1 MLTVSD
7 LTFRYPNSESQFS
20 LPSFSLA
27 KGERVFIHG
36 PSGSGKSTLLS
47 LITGV
52 LSATN
57 GAIDILDQPF
67 STFKN
72 KQKDRF
78 RADHIGYIFQQF
90 NLIPFLSAVENVALG
105 CEFSKQRQ
113 QRVISQFD
121 SVQQGAKTLLST
133 LGLSLE
139 NIAKPVNQLSIGQ
152 QQRVAAARALLGE
165 PELIIADEPTSSLD
179 SDTREEFIN
188 QLFKQAEKNNTS
200 ILFVSHDH
208 TLAHLFER
216 QMCITDILQG
226 SRV

>member
-1 MLTVSD
+1 MLTISD
-7 LTFRYPNSESQFS
+7 LTFSYPNSNSQFI
-20 LPSFSLA
+20 LPSFSLS

-52 LSATN
+52 LSPTS

-67 STFKN
+67 STLKN
-72 KQKDRF
+72 KHKDRF

-113 QRVISQFD
+113 QRVIRQFE
-121 SVQQGAKTLLST
+121 SVEQGAKTLLTT
-133 LGLSLE
+133 LGLSE
-139 NIAKPVNQLSIGQ
+139 DNIAKPVNQLSIGQ

-165 PELIIADEPTSSLD
+165 PELIIADEPTSALD
-179 SDTREEFIN
+179 SGTREEFIN

-216 QMCITDILQG
+216 QVSISEIMQESSL
-226 SRV
+226 

>member
-7 LTFRYPNSESQFS
+7 LTFSYPNSKSEFA
-20 LPSFSLA
+20 LPSFALS

-52 LSATN
+52 LSPTS

-67 STFKN
+67 STLKN
-72 KQKDRF
+72 KHKDRF

-113 QRVISQFD
+113 QRVIRQFE
-121 SVQQGAKTLLST
+121 SVEQGAKTLLTT
-133 LGLSLE
+133 LGLSE
-139 NIAKPVNQLSIGQ
+139 DNIAKPVNQLSIGQ

-165 PELIIADEPTSSLD
+165 PELIIADEPTSALD

-216 QMCITDILQG
+216 QVSISEIMQESSL
-226 SRV
+226 